1 MPSPANPA
9 RPANVERPGHPTR
22 PTRPAWT
29 LGLLALAGLITALDF
44 TIVYVALPGIAADV
58 GFSDHGLQWVVSSYA
73 VVYGGLL
80 LLGGRLADLL
90 GRRRMFVLGMAL
102 YGVGSLL
109 GGLATAPGALI
120 GARAV
125 QGVGGAVLFPATLS
139 LVNTLFAEGRSR
151 TRALTVWAVS
161 GAGGLSLGALLG
173 GVLTSA
179 CGWQAVFYVNVPLV
193 VGAGL
198 AAFALLPADAAW
210 RGGRERCEGREGCE
224 RQDGGREYDE
234 LKACQGQAGRKEHDG
249 RDGAGAAR
257 PGFDFPGALTGTV
270 GLTLLVFAIAQGPE
284 WGWTDPRVAGAA
296 GVALLLLAGFVAVES
311 RTADPLLP
319 LRLFTHRGLTAA
331 TGVILV
337 FGLTLQAVPFF
348 LTLWFQDEMGF
359 SALRTGVAFLGPTL
373 SITVGNLA
381 GERLAGRLG
390 VRRTLMVGFAVA
402 GLGAAVL
409 AAGMTDGS
417 SYAALLPGIVAFGLG
432 TGVVFTT
439 MWVAAASGVADA
451 EQGAASGLASTA
463 LQFGSGAGLAVLVSV
478 GGIRTAVAVVAVGA
492 LIGLPA
498 ALALPKAVQ
507 PPADSAGPA
516 GPADPDAPAGPAG
529 SAGSVD
535 SIGQSSS
542 SSVRAL

>member
-1 MPSPANPA
+1 MPSPANL
-9 RPANVERPGHPTR
+9 VR
-22 PTRPAWT
+22 PTNLARPAWT
-29 LGLLALAGLITALDF
+29 LALLALAGLITALDF
-44 TIVYVALPGIAADV
+44 TIVYVALPEIAADV
-58 GFSDHGLQWVVSSYA
+58 GFSDRGLQWVVSSYA

-102 YGVGSLL
+102 YGAGSLL

-139 LVNTLFAEGRSR
+139 LVNTLFEEGRSR

-173 GVLTSA
+173 GVLTSVF
-179 CGWQAVFYVNVPLV
+179 GWQAVFYVNVPLV
-193 VGAGL
+193 VVAAS

-210 RGGRERCEGREGCE
+210 RGGREGREVREG
-224 RQDGGREYDE
+224 QNGRS
-234 LKACQGQAGRKEHDG
+234 EHDG
-249 RDGAGAAR
+249 REEYEGYEGQDGHKEHDRRDGAGVAR

-284 WGWTDPRVAGAA
+284 WGWTDPRVPGAA

-319 LRLFTHRGLTAA
+319 LRLFTQRGLTAA

-337 FGLTLQAVPFF
+337 FGLTLQVVPFF
-348 LTLWFQDEMGF
+348 LTLWFQNEMGF

-381 GERLAGRLG
+381 GERLVGRLG

-402 GLGAAVL
+402 ALGAAVL
-409 AAGMTDGS
+409 AAGMTDDS
-417 SYAALLPGIVAFGLG
+417 TYAGLLPGIVAFGLG
-432 TGVVFTT
+432 TGTLFTT

-463 LQFGSGAGLAVLVSV
+463 LQFGSGVGLAVLVSV

-498 ALALPKAVQ
+498 ALTLPKAVR
-507 PPADSAGPA
+507 PPVDPAGA
-516 GPADPDAPAGPAG
+516 GPADP
-529 SAGSVD
+529 S
-535 SIGQSSS
+535 GQSSS
-542 SSVRAL
+542 SSSSARSPSACDVS

>member
-1 MPSPANPA
+1 MPSPAHLA
-9 RPANVERPGHPTR
+9 RPTNLA
-22 PTRPAWT
+22 RPAWT
-29 LGLLALAGLITALDF
+29 LALLALAGLITALDF
-44 TIVYVALPGIAADV
+44 TIVYVALPEIAADV

-102 YGVGSLL
+102 YGAGSLL
-109 GGLATAPGALI
+109 GGLATAPGPLI
-120 GARAV
+120 GARAL
-125 QGVGGAVLFPATLS
+125 QGVGGAILFPATLS
-139 LVNTLFAEGRSR
+139 LVNTLFTEGRSR

-179 CGWQAVFYVNVPLV
+179 FGWQAVFYVNVPLV
-193 VGAGL
+193 VVAGP

-210 RGGRERCEGREGCE
+210 RGEREEHEGGKGRKGRERCEG
-224 RQDGGREYDE
+224 QD
-234 LKACQGQAGRKEHDG
+234 GRKEHDG
-249 RDGAGAAR
+249 RDSAGAAR

-284 WGWTDPRVAGAA
+284 WGWTDPQVLGAA

-319 LRLFTHRGLTAA
+319 PRLFTHRGLTAA

-348 LTLWFQDEMGF
+348 LTLWFQGEMGF

-402 GLGAAVL
+402 ALGAAVL
-409 AAGMTDGS
+409 ATGMTNDS
-417 SYAALLPGIVAFGLG
+417 SYVGLLPGIVAFGLG
-432 TGVVFTT
+432 TGIVFTT

-498 ALALPKAVQ
+498 ALALPKAVR
-507 PPADSAGPA
+507 PPADPAGAGPV
-516 GPADPDAPAGPAG
+516 DP
-529 SAGSVD
+529 
-535 SIGQSSS
+535 IGQPSSSS
-542 SSVRAL
+542 SSVRSPSACDVS

>member
-1 MPSPANPA
+1 MPPPANL
-9 RPANVERPGHPTR
+9 VR
-22 PTRPAWT
+22 PTNLARPAWT
-29 LGLLALAGLITALDF
+29 LALLALAGLITALDF
-44 TIVYVALPGIAADV
+44 TVVYVALPEIAADV
-58 GFSDHGLQWVVSSYA
+58 GFSDRGLQWVVSSYA

-102 YGVGSLL
+102 YGAGSLL

-179 CGWQAVFYVNVPLV
+179 FGWQAVFYVNVPLV
-193 VGAGL
+193 VVAAP

-210 RGGRERCEGREGCE
+210 RGGREGSEGCEGQDGRSERGGREGCE
-224 RQDGGREYDE
+224 AYEGYEG
-234 LKACQGQAGRKEHDG
+234 HDG
-249 RDGAGAAR
+249 RKGRDGRGGRCGADATR

-284 WGWTDPRVAGAA
+284 WGWTDPRVPGAA
-296 GVALLLLAGFVAVES
+296 GVAVLLLAGFVAVES

-319 LRLFTHRGLTAA
+319 LRLFTHPGLTAA

-390 VRRTLMVGFAVA
+390 VRRALMVGFAVA
-402 GLGAAVL
+402 ALGAAVL
-409 AAGMTDGS
+409 AAGMTDDS

-432 TGVVFTT
+432 TGIVFTT

-492 LIGLPA
+492 LVGLPA
-498 ALALPKAVQ
+498 ALALPKAVR
-507 PPADSAGPA
+507 PPADPAGLADPA
-516 GPADPDAPAGPAG
+516 GPADP
-529 SAGSVD
+529 
-535 SIGQSSS
+535 IGQSSS
-542 SSVRAL
+542 SSSSSRSPSACDVS

>member
-1 MPSPANPA
+1 MPSPANPV
-9 RPANVERPGHPTR
+9 RPTNL
-22 PTRPAWT
+22 TRPAWT
-29 LGLLALAGLITALDF
+29 LALLALAGLITALDF
-44 TIVYVALPGIAADV
+44 TIVYVALPEIAGDV
-58 GFSDHGLQWVVSSYA
+58 GFSDRGLQWVVSSYA

-90 GRRRMFVLGMAL
+90 GRRRMFVLGLAL
-102 YGVGSLL
+102 YGAGSLL
-109 GGLATAPGALI
+109 GGLATAPAALI

-139 LVNTLFAEGRSR
+139 LVNTLFEEGHSR

-173 GVLTSA
+173 GVLTSVF
-179 CGWQAVFYVNVPLV
+179 GWQAVFYVNVPLV
-193 VGAGL
+193 VVAAS

-210 RGGRERCEGREGCE
+210 RGGREGREVREGRN
-224 RQDGGREYDE
+224 GR
-234 LKACQGQAGRKEHDG
+234 GEHDG
-249 RDGAGAAR
+249 RRGVGVAR

-284 WGWTDPRVAGAA
+284 WGWTDPRVPGAA

-319 LRLFTHRGLTAA
+319 LRLFKQRGLTAA

-348 LTLWFQDEMGF
+348 LTLWFQNEMGF

-381 GERLAGRLG
+381 GERLVGRLG

-402 GLGAAVL
+402 ALGAAVL
-409 AAGMTDGS
+409 ALGMTDDSTYVG
-417 SYAALLPGIVAFGLG
+417 LLPGIVAFGLG
-432 TGVVFTT
+432 TGTLFTT

-451 EQGAASGLASTA
+451 EQGAATGLASTA

-498 ALALPKAVQ
+498 ALTLPKAVR
-507 PPADSAGPA
+507 PSADPAGA
-516 GPADPDAPAGPAG
+516 GPADP
-529 SAGSVD
+529 
-535 SIGQSSS
+535 IGRSSS
-542 SSVRAL
+542 SSSSSSARSRSARDVS

>member
-1 MPSPANPA
+1 MPNSEVPKSEVP
-9 RPANVERPGHPTR
+9 NVVRPG
-22 PTRPAWT
+22 WT
-29 LGLLALAGLITALDF
+29 LALLALAGLITALDF
-44 TIVYVALPGIAADV
+44 TIVYVALPEIAADV

-90 GRRRMFVLGMAL
+90 GRRRMFVLGMVL
-102 YGVGSLL
+102 YGAGSLL
-109 GGLATAPGALI
+109 GGLATEPGTLI

-179 CGWQAVFYVNVPLV
+179 LGWEAVFYVNVPLV
-193 VGAGL
+193 VVAGV
-198 AAFALLPADAAW
+198 AAFVLLPADAV
-210 RGGRERCEGREGCE
+210 
-224 RQDGGREYDE
+224 
-234 LKACQGQAGRKEHDG
+234 AGR
-249 RDGAGAAR
+249 RT
-257 PGFDFPGALTGTV
+257 GFDFPGALTGTA

-284 WGWTDPRVAGAA
+284 WGWTDARVLGA
-296 GVALLLLAGFVAVES
+296 VAVAVLLLAVFAAVES

-319 LRLFTHRGLTAA
+319 LRLFRHRSLTAA

-348 LTLWFQDEMGF
+348 LTLWFQHEMGF

-373 SITVGNLA
+373 SITVGNLV

-402 GLGAAVL
+402 ALGTGLL

-417 SYAALLPGIVAFGLG
+417 SYAELLPGIVGFGLG
-432 TGVVFTT
+432 TGIAFTT
-439 MWVAAASGVADA
+439 MWVAAASGVADS

-463 LQFGSGAGLAVLVSV
+463 LQFGAGAGLAVLVSTDGV
-478 GGIRTAVAVVAVGA
+478 RTAVAVAAVGA
-492 LIGLPA
+492 VIGLPA
-498 ALALPKAVQ
+498 ALALPKSVRT
-507 PPADSAGPA
+507 PA
-516 GPADPDAPAGPAG
+516 GPGVPPEGGPVRDGAEPAVDAEPVSRP
-529 SAGSVD
+529 
-535 SIGQSSS
+535 
-542 SSVRAL
+542 

>member
-1 MPSPANPA
+1 MPSPANLV
-9 RPANVERPGHPTR
+9 RPTSL
-22 PTRPAWT
+22 TRPAWT
-29 LGLLALAGLITALDF
+29 LALLALAGLITALDF
-44 TIVYVALPGIAADV
+44 TIVYVALPQIAADV
-58 GFSDHGLQWVVSSYA
+58 GFSEHGLQWVVSSYA

-102 YGVGSLL
+102 YGAGSLL

-179 CGWQAVFYVNVPLV
+179 FGWQAVFYVNVPLV
-193 VGAGL
+193 VVAAL
-198 AAFALLPADAAW
+198 AASALLPADAAW
-210 RGGRERCEGREGCE
+210 RDVREGCEGCEEQDGRSGYEGREGCE
-224 RQDGGREYDE
+224 GF
-234 LKACQGQAGRKEHDG
+234 KGQDG
-249 RDGAGAAR
+249 RDGRKERDGRGGAGATR
-257 PGFDFPGALTGTV
+257 PGFDLPGALTGTV

-284 WGWTDPRVAGAA
+284 WGWTDPRVPGAA

-402 GLGAAVL
+402 ALGAAVL
-409 AAGMTDGS
+409 AAGMTDDS

-439 MWVAAASGVADA
+439 MWVAAASGVADT

-492 LIGLPA
+492 LVGLPA
-498 ALALPKAVQ
+498 ALALPKAVR
-507 PPADSAGPA
+507 PPADPA
-516 GPADPDAPAGPAG
+516 GIGSADP
-529 SAGSVD
+529 
-535 SIGQSSS
+535 IGQSSS
-542 SSVRAL
+542 SSARSPSACDVS